1 MMPTPKSLGRIFW
14 DTRVATEIERSH
26 CGIKSGIEI
35 ESLIVELDGACQ
47 AKVSGTLKQTAYRAL
62 PTG

>member
-1 MMPTPKSLGRIFW
+1 
-14 DTRVATEIERSH
+14 VATEIERSH

-47 AKVSGTLKQTAYRAL
+47 AKVSGTLKQTAYRGSADWVGSGGDDG
-62 PTG
+62 TK